1 MPYDSNRI
9 RRKPQ
14 VTTHTR
20 KWVKAL
26 AIGALGVALAMMVN
40 SLALADIYLYVDA
53 QGVMH
58 FTNAPTSAKYRVFMR
73 ETVRK
78 PKKWR
83 AEKAHSDR
91 SFDDVIA
98 EAAERNGIS
107 FHLLKAM
114 IHVESYFNPR
124 AVSKKGAVGLMQIMP
139 QNFDFLN
146 VSDPFDPW
154 DNIMGGARYFKN
166 MLNRF
171 QGNLDLAL
179 AAYNAGPGAVERYND
194 IPPYQETQDY
204 VQKVRQFFQ
213 LYKNS

>member
-1 MPYDSNRI
+1 M
-9 RRKPQ
+9 
-14 VTTHTR
+14 TTHTR

-58 FTNAPTSAKYRVFMR
+58 FTNAPTSAKYKVFMR

-78 PKKWR
+78 PQKSR
-83 AEKAHSDR
+83 AEKAHSDK

-98 EAAERNGIS
+98 EAAESNGIS

-124 AVSKKGAVGLMQIMP
+124 AVSKKGAMGLMQIMP

-154 DNIMGGARYFKN
+154 DNIMGGARYFRN